1 MCSYLKTGSVLLSA
15 LLLTACVSLPDGPS
29 VMALPGSGKNFD
41 QFRYDDSSC
50 RQYAYAQIGGMT
62 ANQAASDSMA
72 RSAIVGSALGAA
84 VGVATGGGRGAGVG
98 AATGLAVGSAVGV
111 DQANVSSY
119 GAQRRY
125 DNAYIQCMYAKG
137 HRVPVSG
144 HLMSEPHPG
153 YYSTPSAPTTYPPPP
168 PGYNR

>member
-1 MCSYLKTGSVLLSA
+1 MCTYLKTGSVLLSA
-15 LLLTACVSLPDGPS
+15 LLVTGCVSLPNGPS
-29 VMALPGSGKNFD
+29 VMALPGSGRDFE
-41 QFRYDDSSC
+41 QFRYDDNSC

-62 ANQAASDSMA
+62 ANQSASDSMA

-98 AATGLAVGSAVGV
+98 AATGLALGSAVGV
-111 DQANVSSY
+111 DQANASSY

-144 HLMSEPHPG
+144 QLMEPRQN
-153 YYSTPSAPTTYPPPP
+153 YYSPSAPTNYPPPP
-168 PGYNR
+168 PDYRR